1 MTTTTLAGIDL
12 GDDAVWLDR
21 FSWPRM
27 RQIERETIG
36 GRVRIAQQPRT
47 RQGRPITLYCNWL
60 TESVVAQLNALR
72 DSGAS
77 MTLILLG
84 STYTVTFRHGDGEP
98 VESAPIFEEY
108 ADPDPTDE
116 REVTL
121 RLITL

>member
-12 GDDAVWLDR
+12 GDDVVWLDR
-21 FSWPRM
+21 LSWPRM

-47 RQGRPITLYCNWL
+47 QQGQPITLYCNWL
-60 TESVVAQLNALR
+60 AESVVAQLNALR

-98 VESAPIFEEY
+98 VESVPIFEEY
-108 ADPDPTDE
+108 ADPDPSDE